1 MGFRKQYSF
10 IGLIF
15 SWQERRLVSTRCL
28 LVGFWSDNSHCCKKL
43 LSKNFVLPL
52 NREGQ
57 FIFLSRCY
65 SLVLTGTLAVP
76 IFPIY
81 MIFLPLCFISSHFR
95 KRKPA
100 GFPANLARLMDQFQS
115 HRIWP
120 YWALLTGGPMFGTEY
135 LMVSRCPVRSPLRCA
150 AGALL
155 STLLFDSSIK
165 ASWLF

>member
-1 MGFRKQYSF
+1 MGFQKQYLF

-15 SWQERRLVSTRCL
+15 SWRERRLVSTHRL

-43 LSKNFVLPL
+43 LSKNFVLPS
-52 NREGQ
+52 NREGR

-76 IFPIY
+76 IFAIY

-135 LMVSRCPVRSPLRCA
+135 LMVSRCPVRSPLGCA

-155 STLLFDSSIK
+155 STLLFDSLIK